1 MRIVSRH
8 NKAKTLLK
16 LHWNFSELPMKKHK
30 QVKVMKKYNASSEGF
45 WSCCDV
51 ILRKSIHHFSNCSS
65 RFAGGYMSFD
75 RFRIETC
82 HLCSAFDVAKSHQ
95 SPETLFFHVSQWDE
109 IFLFHFHGL
118 AFSRDIL
125 ACHKKRC
132 SCPFGT
138 IIWDVDLGR
147 YHENVL

>member
-1 MRIVSRH
+1 M
-8 NKAKTLLK
+8 
-16 LHWNFSELPMKKHK
+16 
-30 QVKVMKKYNASSEGF
+30 
-45 WSCCDV
+45 

-125 ACHKKRC
+125 ACHKVVSSVLNAGGYISFDRFRIETCHLC
-132 SCPFGT
+132 SAF
-138 IIWDVDLGR
+138 DVAKS
-147 YHENVL
+147 HQS

>member
-1 MRIVSRH
+1 
-8 NKAKTLLK
+8 
-16 LHWNFSELPMKKHK
+16 
-30 QVKVMKKYNASSEGF
+30 MKKYNASSEGF
-45 WSCCDV
+45 WPCCDV
-51 ILRKSIHHFSNCSS
+51 ILRKSIHHFSNCSP

-118 AFSRDIL
+118 AFLRDIL
-125 ACHKKRC
+125 ACHKVVSSVLNAGGYMSFDRFRIETCHLC
-132 SCPFGT
+132 SAF
-138 IIWDVDLGR
+138 DVAKS
-147 YHENVL
+147 HQI

>member
-1 MRIVSRH
+1 
-8 NKAKTLLK
+8 
-16 LHWNFSELPMKKHK
+16 MKKHK

-45 WSCCDV
+45 WPCCDV

-125 ACHKKRC
+125 ACHEVVSSILNCK
-132 SCPFGT
+132 SF
-138 IIWDVDLGR
+138 
-147 YHENVL
+147 